1 MSVINRD
8 IGPVTGGGC
17 YAACHDVTCHIIM
30 VTSQKLNIWDSLA
43 DLANI
48 FSLLPNNLY

>member
-1 MSVINRD
+1 MSMVNRD
-8 IGPVTGGGC
+8 ISPVTGGGC

-30 VTSQKLNIWDSLA
+30 VTSQKLNDSLA